1 MVTMSGWW
9 PAVVLTGIVAA
20 VLCLERQAALAGI
33 FRWLPIPLWCYAL
46 PMVAASLGWLPRDH
60 PAFQAVMDAV
70 LPFALVLLLLSVEL
84 RAVLRIGWRALG
96 ITAVGSASI
105 VVGAPLVV
113 WLLRA
118 GLPDEAWKG
127 AGTLAAT
134 WTGGSMNLL
143 AVRAILDTPQEIF
156 TSLIIVDALVAYSW
170 MVLLVGLASLQTPV
184 NRWLR
189 ATPLALA
196 AVASPADR
204 HKQDPRWEWAGCA
217 ALAMLLTIGSQQI
230 ASVLPTNNLISSR
243 RGWAVLL
250 VTTLA
255 LGGSLIRPI
264 RERSRRAPELGYPCL
279 YLVLAAM
286 GAQASF
292 LALRASP
299 LWIVVGFGVAL
310 VHGLTMLVAG
320 RCLRVPLAVVATAS
334 QANLGGVASTPIV
347 GAVYDQRL
355 APVGLL
361 LAVGLN
367 AVGTYLGL
375 IAASLARW
383 LAIG

>member
-1 MVTMSGWW
+1 MTT
-9 PAVVLTGIVAA
+9 L
-20 VLCLERQAALAGI
+20 QGI

-46 PMVAASLGWLPRDH
+46 PMIASSLGWLPRDH
-60 PAFQAVMDAV
+60 PIFQTVIDTM
-70 LPFALVLLLLSVEL
+70 LPFALALLLLGVEL
-84 RAVLRIGWRALG
+84 RSVLRIGWRALG

-105 VVGAPLVV
+105 VVGVPLVA
-113 WLLRA
+113 WLMRA
-118 GLPDEAWKG
+118 GLPHEAWKG
-127 AGTLAAT
+127 VGTLAAT

-156 TSLIIVDALVAYSW
+156 TSLIIVDALIAYSW
-170 MVLLVGLASLQTPV
+170 MVLLMGLASLHTPLD
-184 NRWLR
+184 RWLR
-189 ATPLALA
+189 ATPLSLA
-196 AVASPADR
+196 VVASPADR
-204 HKQDPRWEWAGCA
+204 REQDPRWEWVGCA
-217 ALAMLLTIGSQQI
+217 ALAVLFTVGSQQI
-230 ASVLPTNNLISSR
+230 ASVLPTNTLIGSR
-243 RGWAVLL
+243 RGWTVLL

-264 RERSRRAPELGYPCL
+264 RQRSRRATDLGYPCL
-279 YLVLAAM
+279 YVVLAAM

-320 RCLRVPLAVVATAS
+320 RFLRVPLAMVATAS

-375 IAASLARW
+375 VAASLSRW
-383 LAIG
+383 LMSLSS